1 MYKKK
6 FFFFFLL
13 IFINFI
19 YIKNSFAI
27 DPYSF
32 VQETADRA
40 SEALNKRQSKEEK
53 MEILKTIA
61 KETVDIRG
69 IGFYSL
75 GKHRKNMSNQ
85 KKEEYLEIFSKYFL
99 KTFSSRLAE
108 YTDPRIR
115 VDSQK
120 KLSDKYT
127 MVSSTLLATQ
137 DKPEIKIDW
146 RVVTKD
152 PDNPLIIDVVIEGVS
167 LAKVQKEE
175 FNSIIQSNDGDI
187 NSLFNNLKKFVEK
200 ELSPTSLF
208 KSQLLFVYDLFPIS
222 QTFFQCCPS
231 GKSNKI

>member
-75 GKHRKNMSNQ
+75 GKHRKNMSDQ

-115 VDSQK
+115 VESQK
-120 KLSDKYT
+120 KLNDKYT
-127 MVSSTLLATQ
+127 MVSSILLATE
-137 DKPEIKIDW
+137 DKPELKIDW

-152 PDNPLIIDVVIEGVS
+152 PNNPLIIDVVIEGVS

-175 FNSIIQSNDGDI
+175 FNSIIQSNDGNI
-187 NSLFNNLKKFVEK
+187 NALFSSLK
-200 ELSPTSLF
+200 EF
-208 KSQLLFVYDLFPIS
+208 I
-222 QTFFQCCPS
+222 
-231 GKSNKI
+231 NK

>member
-53 MEILKTIA
+53 MEILKIIA
-61 KETVDIRG
+61 KETVDIKG
-69 IGFYSL
+69 IGYYSL
-75 GKHRKNMSNQ
+75 GAY
-85 KKEEYLEIFSKYFL
+85 KKTISDEKKIEYFDIFEKYFL
-99 KTFSSRLAE
+99 KSFSSRLAE
-108 YTDPRIR
+108 YTDPKIR

-120 KLSDKYT
+120 KLNDKYT
-127 MVSSTLLATQ
+127 MVSSTLLAT
-137 DKPEIKIDW
+137 DKKPEIKIDW
-146 RVVTKD
+146 RVITKN
-152 PDNPLIIDVVIEGVS
+152 PNKPLIIDVVIEGVS

-175 FNSIIQSNDGDI
+175 FSSIIKNNDGNI
-187 NSLFNNLKKFVEK
+187 IALFNNLKEFVEK
-200 ELSPTSLF
+200 E
-208 KSQLLFVYDLFPIS
+208 
-222 QTFFQCCPS
+222 
-231 GKSNKI
+231 

>member
-6 FFFFFLL
+6 SFFFFLL

-19 YIKNSFAI
+19 YINNSFAI

-53 MEILKTIA
+53 MEILKIIA
-61 KETVDIRG
+61 KETVDIKG
-69 IGFYSL
+69 IGYYSL
-75 GKHRKNMSNQ
+75 GTY
-85 KKEEYLEIFSKYFL
+85 KKTISDKKKIEYFDIFEKYFL
-99 KTFSSRLAE
+99 KSFSSRLAE

-127 MVSSTLLATQ
+127 MVSSTLLATE
-137 DKPEIKIDW
+137 DKPEVKIDW
-146 RVVTKD
+146 RVVTKN

-187 NSLFNNLKKFVEK
+187 NALLKNLKIFVEK
-200 ELSPTSLF
+200 E
-208 KSQLLFVYDLFPIS
+208 
-222 QTFFQCCPS
+222 
-231 GKSNKI
+231 